1 MNSTP
6 VSPHI
11 EKLVDHLRSDRTGDI
26 TIGDV
31 AGITEVLLTT
41 MRRYFNSL
49 DLSIYDEF
57 RNLTNHIREARQE
70 IAQIRPNDLK
80 EEKIP
85 RAGAELEAIVQAT
98 EAATGTIMDAA
109 EEIMSA
115 DTEDPEAY
123 QQAVNDACM
132 RIFEAC
138 SFQDITGQRIT
149 KVVSTLT
156 FIEERLNTLQVA
168 WGPNIDDSE
177 RDSEEVDDDEK
188 ALLNGPALEGEGIEQ
203 DDIDRLLSGDD
214 EASTAPADDDDAFE
228 AESVAAD
235 DQPIALPDDIDAP
248 APEPEVVA
256 EAEAEADSAADGSAG
271 QDEVAVAAK
280 TNGAKANGAKANGA
294 KANGAKANG
303 AKPNGAKKPKA
314 PEPAPAAAASE
325 GDGGESSQA
334 EIDAL
339 FD

>member
-1 MNSTP
+1 MHTSP

-11 EKLVDHLRSDRTGDI
+11 ERLVDHLRSDSSADI

-31 AGITEVLLTT
+31 AGVTEVLLST
-41 MRRYFNSL
+41 MQRYFNSL

-57 RNLTNHIREARQE
+57 RNLTDHIKKAREE
-70 IAQIRPNDLK
+70 IAQVRPNDLK
-80 EEKIP
+80 QEKIP

-115 DTEDPEAY
+115 DSSDPEAY

-156 FIEERLNTLQVA
+156 FIEDRLNTLQVA
-168 WGPNIDDSE
+168 WGPQIEDKEQSDSDIEEDDS
-177 RDSEEVDDDEK
+177 
-188 ALLNGPALEGEGIEQ
+188 ALLNGPALAGEGIEQ
-203 DDIDRLLSGDD
+203 DDIDRLMSSAD
-214 EASTAPADDDDAFE
+214 EADEADVDTGDQNESPSLEAEDSNAADDDVDEIDEAAEVQAADVDDDSDDYDADARTTVAPVVKRE
-228 AESVAAD
+228 KSAEVAAKVASGGEVS
-235 DQPIALPDDIDAP
+235 QADIDAM
-248 APEPEVVA
+248 
-256 EAEAEADSAADGSAG
+256 
-271 QDEVAVAAK
+271 
-280 TNGAKANGAKANGA
+280 
-294 KANGAKANG
+294 
-303 AKPNGAKKPKA
+303 
-314 PEPAPAAAASE
+314 
-325 GDGGESSQA
+325 
-334 EIDAL
+334 